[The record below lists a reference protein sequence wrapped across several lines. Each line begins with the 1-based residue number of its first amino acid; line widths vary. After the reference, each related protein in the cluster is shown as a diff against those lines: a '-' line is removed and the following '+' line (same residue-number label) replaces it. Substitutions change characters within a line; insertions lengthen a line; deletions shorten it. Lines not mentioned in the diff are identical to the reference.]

1 MYKFLKNCI
10 MKGTLLYIRDPS
22 FKNIVY
28 IPLYSFPTDLLL
40 SRSKKSE
47 AELFFSSLRTD
58 HFMQNHLLI
67 ASLFVYDS
75 LVNSPTLP
83 ARNAARL
90 LLLIF
95 HCPVDSLAG
104 PASCILLLSVPLS
117 WSWSRL
123 LHFWSPTLEIWD
135 TS

>member
-1 MYKFLKNCI
+1 MYKFLKNFI
-10 MKGTLLYIRDPS
+10 MKSILTYIHDPS
-22 FKNIVY
+22 FRNIVH

-40 SRSKKSE
+40 GRSKKSE
-47 AELFFSSLRTD
+47 TELFLFSSLRTG

-67 ASLFVYDS
+67 ASFFVYYS

-83 ARNAARL
+83 AGNTAWL

-104 PASCILLLSVPLS
+104 PASYILLGSIPFVMVLVQA
-117 WSWSRL
+117 
-123 LHFWSPTLEIWD
+123 FAFLEPD
-135 TS
+135 T